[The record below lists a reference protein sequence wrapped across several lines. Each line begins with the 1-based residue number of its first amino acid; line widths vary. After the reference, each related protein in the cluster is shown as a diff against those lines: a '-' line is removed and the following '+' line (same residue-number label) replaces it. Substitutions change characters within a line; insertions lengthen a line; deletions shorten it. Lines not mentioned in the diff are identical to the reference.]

1 MTKKKNYFERGKVI
15 KLDFFSMRGYFG
27 PKLFL
32 CRFQSP
38 FGSMLAACVAQ
49 KPGIRS
55 SQLLA
60 QEQQINHQNNK
71 CLQKMSRDREGG
83 REKVWFVQKHAGI
96 ACQG

>member
-1 MTKKKNYFERGKVI
+1 
-15 KLDFFSMRGYFG
+15 
-27 PKLFL
+27 
-32 CRFQSP
+32 
-38 FGSMLAACVAQ
+38 MLAACVVQ
-49 KPGIRS
+49 KLGISS
-55 SQLLA
+55 SQFIQDMLLA